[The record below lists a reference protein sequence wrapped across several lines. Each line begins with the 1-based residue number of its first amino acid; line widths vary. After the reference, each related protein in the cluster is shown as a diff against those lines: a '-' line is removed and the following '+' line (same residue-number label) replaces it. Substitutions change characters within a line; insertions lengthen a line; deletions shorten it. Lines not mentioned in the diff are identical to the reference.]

1 MASESARSRQTTPG
15 VKNRLANVQGAL
27 GRALGTASGPAR
39 LAQLQ
44 RRARAA
50 QAGAEGILNR
60 RAAGEKAGTIT
71 ANVAPRGVLPRL
83 RAAVGRAAARLR
95 GGAPKP

>member
-44 RRARAA
+44 RRAKAA

-71 ANVAPRGVLPRL
+71 ANVPILTRL
-83 RAAVGRAAARLR
+83 RGAVGRAAARLR
-95 GGAPKP
+95 GGAPKA

>member
-15 VKNRLANVQGAL
+15 VVRRLGAVHERL
-27 GRALGTASGPAR
+27 GRMMTNASPAR

-44 RRARAA
+44 RRAQAA

-71 ANVAPRGVLPRL
+71 ADVPKEGKLKRFVRKAKEIIERK
-83 RAAVGRAAARLR
+83 
-95 GGAPKP
+95 PKP

>member
-27 GRALGTASGPAR
+27 GRALATASSPAR

-50 QAGAEGILNR
+50 QGAAEGILNR

-71 ANVAPRGVLPRL
+71 ANVPKEGKLKRFVRKAKEIITRK
-83 RAAVGRAAARLR
+83 
-95 GGAPKP
+95 PKP

>member
-27 GRALGTASGPAR
+27 GRALGTASSPAR

-44 RRARAA
+44 RRAQAA
-50 QAGAEGILNR
+50 QAAAEGILNR

-71 ANVAPRGVLPRL
+71 ANVPKEGKLKRFVRKAKEIITRK
-83 RAAVGRAAARLR
+83 
-95 GGAPKP
+95 PKP

>member
-1 MASESARSRQTTPG
+1 MASESSRSRQTTPG
-15 VKNRLANVQGAL
+15 VKNRLSNVQGAL

-71 ANVAPRGVLPRL
+71 ANVPKEGTV
-83 RAAVGRAAARLR
+83 ARFVR
-95 GGAPKP
+95 KAKEIIKRKPKP

>member
-1 MASESARSRQTTPG
+1 MASESSRSRQTTPG
-15 VKNRLANVQGAL
+15 VKNRLSNVQGAL

-60 RAAGEKAGTIT
+60 RAAGERAGTIT
-71 ANVAPRGVLPRL
+71 ANVKPGVIPRL

-95 GGAPKP
+95 GGPPKP

>member
-15 VKNRLANVQGAL
+15 VKRRLGAVQERL
-27 GRALGTASGPAR
+27 GRMMTNASPAR

-44 RRARAA
+44 RRAQAA

-71 ANVAPRGVLPRL
+71 ANVAPRGVIPRL

-95 GGAPKP
+95 GGPPKA

>member
-1 MASESARSRQTTPG
+1 MASESSRSRQTTPG
-15 VKNRLANVQGAL
+15 VTNRLANVQGAL
-27 GRALGTASGPAR
+27 GRALATASGPAR
-39 LAQLQ
+39 LAQLR

-71 ANVAPRGVLPRL
+71 ANVPKE
-83 RAAVGRAAARLR
+83 GRVAKFVRKAKEIIKRKR
-95 GGAPKP
+95 KP